1 MSVPKSIAWLW
12 LVGGDATEA
21 WNIGSPWE
29 PKCGKKEKASLL
41 WAVFILALPLDTQQP
56 EKRQTFV
63 MCEQF
68 LAAWEVAALPAHIQ

>member
-1 MSVPKSIAWLW
+1 MWVPKSIAWLW

-29 PKCGKKEKASLL
+29 PKCGKKEKAALL

-56 EKRQTFV
+56 E
-63 MCEQF
+63 
-68 LAAWEVAALPAHIQ
+68 